1 MYWIYSIIIV
11 NFIFVF
17 FHLSSQLHEVQK
29 KIGYCPQFDAI
40 IELLTGRELLIMFAR
55 LRGIPERHIKS
66 AVQFEIDRLDLKQ
79 HANKRCGN
87 YRYCTCV
94 YSHSISSYSCVST
107 ALYSA
112 TLELLITV
120 CCLLFIYL

>member
-1 MYWIYSIIIV
+1 
-11 NFIFVF
+11 
-17 FHLSSQLHEVQK
+17 
-29 KIGYCPQFDAI
+29 
-40 IELLTGRELLIMFAR
+40 MFAR

-87 YRYCTCV
+87 YRYCACV
-94 YSHSISSYSCVST
+94 YSNSISSYSCVST